1 MVDSPLVSRFSCL
14 AWGNLIMGDENGAS
28 GRISRER
35 ELLAEARGRGA
46 LATLAAFVKLSGP
59 GWLQSAITLG
69 GGSLAGSLYLGVI
82 GGYDFLWLQPL
93 MMILGV
99 VMLSAIAYVTLSTG
113 QRPFDAIN
121 THVSP
126 VLGWGWLLAALMAN
140 LVWAMPQFSL
150 GTAALQQN
158 LLPGMLGGESGKF
171 LCVLGLFVVASV
183 VVWFYDSAGMGMKIF
198 DWTLKAMVGLVV
210 ISFFGVV
217 TAMSLEGLLD
227 WGRILA
233 GFTPDIGLL
242 SHPVADLQP
251 FIDASGNPE
260 YWTQAILATQRERM
274 IAAAATAVGINMT
287 FLLPYSMLRK
297 GWDRGFRGLATF
309 DLSTGLFIP
318 FLLATSCVVIAAAS
332 QFHARFDQAEV
343 ERPAVEITGEYR
355 ANLEKRLATEVGP
368 EAFAALEPAA
378 IDAQIDALP
387 TADRQ
392 LAVMLVKRDA
402 FDLAK
407 SLENLFGEGGLTQRI
422 FGVGV
427 LGMAISTIVIL
438 MVINGFCVTEMT
450 QRPGD
455 RVVHRLGAVLPG
467 IVGGLGFLAVWGDD
481 QARFWLA
488 VPTSNFG
495 MALLPIAYVTF
506 FLMMNNRSLLGE
518 AMPRGLF
525 RLVANLV
532 MLIAIGVA
540 GVGAGMSIYA
550 NLGWGGMALV
560 AVFVAAVIA
569 ASVLHSS
576 RPAASRPQSG

>member
-1 MVDSPLVSRFSCL
+1 MVDGNSSSSQAAAGGEPPVSDRL
-14 AWGNLIMGDENGAS
+14 TL
-28 GRISRER
+28 ER
-35 ELLAEARGRGA
+35 EVLADARRRGTT
-46 LATLAAFVKLSGP
+46 ATLAAYVKLSGP

-113 QRPFDAIN
+113 QRPFEAIN

-126 VLGWGWLLAALMAN
+126 VLGWGWLLAAMMAN

-158 LLPGMLGGESGKF
+158 LLPELLGGDAGKF
-171 LCVLGLFVVASV
+171 LCVLGLFLVASV
-183 VVWFYDSAGMGMKIF
+183 VVWFYDSAGIGMKIF
-198 DWTLKAMVGLVV
+198 DWVLKAMVGLVV

-227 WGRILA
+227 WGRILS

-242 SHPVADLQP
+242 WHPAKDLQP
-251 FIDASGNPE
+251 FIGASGNAG
-260 YWTQAILATQRERM
+260 YWTQAILATQQERM

-297 GWDRGFRGLATF
+297 GWDSGFRGLATF
-309 DLSTGLFIP
+309 DLSTGLFVP
-318 FLLATSCVVIAAAS
+318 FLLATSCVVIAAAT
-332 QFHARFDQAEV
+332 QFHARFDPVEV
-343 ERPAVEITGEYR
+343 ELPAAEISGEFR
-355 ANLEKRLATEVGP
+355 SNLEKRLAADEDA
-368 EAFAALEPAA
+368 EAFAALDEVALNA
-378 IDAQIDALP
+378 KIDALP
-387 TADRQ
+387 LADRQ

-427 LGMAISTIVIL
+427 LGMAVSTIIIL

-450 QRPGD
+450 SRAGD

-467 IVGGLGFLAVWGDD
+467 VVGGLGFLAVWGDD

-506 FLMMNNRSLLGE
+506 FLMMNNRSLLGD

-532 MLIAIGVA
+532 MLLAIAVA

-550 NLGWGGMALV
+550 NLGWGGMA
-560 AVFVAAVIA
+560 AVGVFIALIFA
-569 ASVLHSS
+569 ASFMHSS
-576 RPAASRPQSG
+576 RQSAA

>member
-1 MVDSPLVSRFSCL
+1 M
-14 AWGNLIMGDENGAS
+14 AEGNDPSVATDRS
-28 GRISRER
+28 SRER
-35 ELLAEARGRGA
+35 EILAEARARGA
-46 LATLAAFVKLSGP
+46 GATLAAYVKLSGP

-113 QRPFDAIN
+113 QRPFDAIT

-126 VLGWGWLLAALMAN
+126 VLGWGWLLAAMMAN

-158 LLPGMLGGESGKF
+158 LMPEALGGESGKF
-171 LCVLGLFVVASV
+171 LCVLGLFLVASV
-183 VVWFYDSAGMGMKIF
+183 VVWFYDSAGIGMRIF
-198 DWTLKAMVGLVV
+198 DWVLKAMVGLVV
-210 ISFFGVV
+210 LSFFGVV
-217 TAMSLEGLLD
+217 TAMSLKGLLD
-227 WGRILA
+227 WNLIFK
-233 GFTPDIGLL
+233 GFVPNVGLL
-242 SHPVADLQP
+242 WHPVADLQP
-251 FIDASGNPE
+251 FIDASGDPA

-297 GWDRGFRGLATF
+297 GWDSGFRGLAAF

-332 QFHARFDQAEV
+332 QFHARFDPAEV
-343 ERPAVEITGEYR
+343 DRPAVEISGEYR
-355 ANLEKRLATEVGP
+355 ANLEKRLAAETGAG
-368 EAFAALEPAA
+368 AFAQF
-378 IDAQIDALP
+378 DAEAVNAKIDALP

-427 LGMAISTIVIL
+427 LGMAVSTIIIL

-450 QRPGD
+450 RRAGD

-467 IVGGLGFLAVWGDD
+467 VVGGLGFLAVWGDD

-506 FLMMNNRSLLGE
+506 FLMMNNRALLGD

-525 RLVANLV
+525 RLVTNLV
-532 MLIAIGVA
+532 MLLAIGVA
-540 GVGAGMSIYA
+540 AIGAGMSIYA
-550 NLGWGGMALV
+550 NLGWGGMA
-560 AVFVAAVIA
+560 AVGAFLAAIFVASSMHA
-569 ASVLHSS
+569 A
-576 RPAASRPQSG
+576 RRAAT

>member
-1 MVDSPLVSRFSCL
+1 MLS
-14 AWGNLIMGDENGAS
+14 
-28 GRISRER
+28 
-35 ELLAEARGRGA
+35 EARARGMG
-46 LATLAAFVKLSGP
+46 ATIATYVKLSGP

-99 VMLSAIAYVTLSTG
+99 VMLAAIAYVTLSTG
-113 QRPFDAIN
+113 QRPFESIN
-121 THVSP
+121 RHVSP
-126 VLGWGWLLAALMAN
+126 VLGWGWLLAAMMAN

-158 LLPGMLGGESGKF
+158 LFPELLGGSAGKF
-171 LCVLGLFVVASV
+171 LCVLGLFLVASV
-183 VVWFYDSAGMGMKIF
+183 VVWFYDSAGIGMKVF
-198 DWTLKAMVGLVV
+198 DWVLKAMVGLVV
-210 ISFFGVV
+210 VSFFGVV
-217 TAMSLEGLLD
+217 TAMSLEGILD
-227 WGRILA
+227 WGLILK
-233 GFTPDIGLL
+233 GFVPQFGLL
-242 SHPVADLQP
+242 WKPVADLQP
-251 FIDASGNPE
+251 FIEASGNPD

-297 GWDRGFRGLATF
+297 GWDSGFRGLATF

-332 QFHARFDQAEV
+332 QFHARFDAAEV
-343 ERPAVEITGEYR
+343 EKPAVEITGEFR
-355 ANLEKRLATEVGP
+355 SNLEKRLSAEMGGD
-368 EAFAALEPAA
+368 AFAALDPEAVNAA
-378 IDAQIDALP
+378 IDSLP

-427 LGMAISTIVIL
+427 LGMALSTIIIL

-450 QRPGD
+450 QRDGD
-455 RVVHRLGAVLPG
+455 RVVHRLGSVLPG
-467 IVGGLGFLAVWGDD
+467 IVGGLGFLAVWGDK
-481 QARFWLA
+481 QAQFWLA

-506 FLMMNNRSLLGE
+506 FLMMNNRSLLGD

-525 RLVANLV
+525 RLVANVV
-532 MLIAIGVA
+532 MLLAIVVS
-540 GVGAGMSIYA
+540 GVGAGMSIYG
-550 NLGWGGMALV
+550 NLGWGGMAAVGGFVV
-560 AVFVAAVIA
+560 AIFA
-569 ASVLHSS
+569 ASWMHGARGSASS
-576 RPAASRPQSG
+576 

>member
-1 MVDSPLVSRFSCL
+1 MS
-14 AWGNLIMGDENGAS
+14 DENKS
-28 GRISRER
+28 SDRVSLER
-35 ELLAEARGRGA
+35 EVLSEARGRGV

-113 QRPFDAIN
+113 QRPFDAIT
-121 THVSP
+121 THISP

-158 LLPGMLGGESGKF
+158 LLPEMLGGDSGKF
-171 LCVLGLFVVASV
+171 LCVLGLFLVASM
-183 VVWFYDSAGMGMKIF
+183 VVWFYDSAGTGMKIF
-198 DWTLKAMVGLVV
+198 DRTLKAMVGLVV

-227 WGRILA
+227 WEQILA
-233 GFTPDIGLL
+233 GFKPDIGLL
-242 SHPVADLQP
+242 WHPVSALQP
-251 FIDASGNPE
+251 FIDASGNPD
-260 YWTQAILATQRERM
+260 YWTQAILSTQRERM

-297 GWDRGFRGLATF
+297 GWDRGFRGLAAF

-318 FLLATSCVVIAAAS
+318 FVLATSCVVIAAAS
-332 QFHARFDQAEV
+332 QFHARFDQTEV
-343 ERPAVEITGEYR
+343 DRPAAEITGEYR
-355 ANLEKRLATEVGP
+355 ANLEKRLAAEAGA

-378 IDAQIDALP
+378 VDARIDALP
-387 TADRQ
+387 AADRQ

-407 SLENLFGEGGLTQRI
+407 SLENLFGEGGLTQKI

-427 LGMAISTIVIL
+427 LGMAVSTIIIL

-455 RVVHRLGAVLPG
+455 RVVHRLGALLPG
-467 IVGGLGFLAVWGDD
+467 VVGGLGFLAVWGDD

-506 FLMMNNRSLLGE
+506 FLMMNSRSLLGD

-525 RLVANLV
+525 RLLANLV
-532 MLIAIGVA
+532 MLVAIGVA
-540 GVGAGMSIYA
+540 GFGAGMSIYA
-550 NLGWGGMALV
+550 NLGWAGLAAVGVFLA
-560 AVFVAAVIA
+560 AVFA
-569 ASVLHSS
+569 ASWLHAKQRGPSPTS
-576 RPAASRPQSG
+576 

>member
-1 MVDSPLVSRFSCL
+1 MVDGNGSSSQAAAGGEPPVSDRL
-14 AWGNLIMGDENGAS
+14 TL
-28 GRISRER
+28 ER
-35 ELLAEARGRGA
+35 EVLADARRRGTT
-46 LATLAAFVKLSGP
+46 ATLAAYVKLSGP

-113 QRPFDAIN
+113 QRPFEAIN

-126 VLGWGWLLAALMAN
+126 VLGWGWLLAAMMAN

-158 LLPGMLGGESGKF
+158 LLPELLGGDAGKF
-171 LCVLGLFVVASV
+171 LCVLGLFLVASV
-183 VVWFYDSAGMGMKIF
+183 VVWFYDSAGIGMKIF
-198 DWTLKAMVGLVV
+198 DWVLKAMVGLVV

-227 WGRILA
+227 WGRILS

-242 SHPVADLQP
+242 WHPAKDLQP
-251 FIDASGNPE
+251 FIEASGNAG
-260 YWTQAILATQRERM
+260 YWTQAILATQQERM

-297 GWDRGFRGLATF
+297 GWDSGFRGLATF
-309 DLSTGLFIP
+309 DLSTGLFVP
-318 FLLATSCVVIAAAS
+318 FLLATSCVVIAAAT
-332 QFHARFDQAEV
+332 QFHARFDPVEV
-343 ERPAVEITGEYR
+343 ELPAAEISGEFR
-355 ANLEKRLATEVGP
+355 SNLEKRLAADEDA
-368 EAFAALEPAA
+368 EAFAALDEAA
-378 IDAQIDALP
+378 LNAKIDALP
-387 TADRQ
+387 IADRQ

-427 LGMAISTIVIL
+427 LGMAVSTIIIL

-450 QRPGD
+450 SRAGD

-467 IVGGLGFLAVWGDD
+467 VVGGLGFLAVWGDD

-506 FLMMNNRSLLGE
+506 FLMMNNRSLLGD

-532 MLIAIGVA
+532 MLLAIAVA

-550 NLGWGGMALV
+550 NLGWGGMA
-560 AVFVAAVIA
+560 AVGVFIALIFA
-569 ASVLHSS
+569 ASFMHSS
-576 RPAASRPQSG
+576 RQSAA